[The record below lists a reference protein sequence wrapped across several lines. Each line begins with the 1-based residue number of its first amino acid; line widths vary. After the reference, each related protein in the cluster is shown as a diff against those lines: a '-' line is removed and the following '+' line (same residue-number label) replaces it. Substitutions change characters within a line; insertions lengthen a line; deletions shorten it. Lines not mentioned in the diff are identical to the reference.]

1 MSEGQGNR
9 HHTSLHLLA
18 RAVQCNFSQ
27 RQASRE
33 VWGHICWLALCGLLK
48 HFTQLISLLIYTS
61 INFSPFEFVVHG
73 EGQSHVGSPRQLFSH
88 LLVSYQF
95 SFLGTQR
102 FTKVCPHVTPIC
114 SSEPQRL
121 WKMATLV
128 PGRPH
133 WLERRLT
140 LVFQTRHNIVTK
152 TLKCNGSYVHPNN
165 DWKTKQS
172 CNPRGLNALHW
183 GCGRPFRPAIPAVPI
198 STAGFEVE
206 KKIHGIMEVLRLSQ
220 SQGSARSERPNTW
233 ARTLRSPQPFSW
245 TEKINH
251 QISSFLWWDRV
262 ILQILPIF
270 HH

>member
-1 MSEGQGNR
+1 MHSQRAELLTSKSGSQDLFPCMSHSLVLYPVYLPYLFILQEMSEGQGNR

-140 LVFQTRHNIVTK
+140 LVFQTRHNIVYNENAK
-152 TLKCNGSYVHPNN
+152 VQWILCSSQQWLKN
-165 DWKTKQS
+165 
-172 CNPRGLNALHW
+172 
-183 GCGRPFRPAIPAVPI
+183 
-198 STAGFEVE
+198 
-206 KKIHGIMEVLRLSQ
+206 
-220 SQGSARSERPNTW
+220 
-233 ARTLRSPQPFSW
+233 
-245 TEKINH
+245 
-251 QISSFLWWDRV
+251 
-262 ILQILPIF
+262 
-270 HH
+270 

>member
-1 MSEGQGNR
+1 MHSQRAELLTSKSGSQDLFPCMSHSLVLYPVYLPYLFILQEMSEGQGNR

-73 EGQSHVGSPRQLFSH
+73 EGQSRVGSPRQLFSH
-88 LLVSYQF
+88 LLLSYQF

-172 CNPRGLNALHW
+172 CNPR
-183 GCGRPFRPAIPAVPI
+183 V
-198 STAGFEVE
+198 
-206 KKIHGIMEVLRLSQ
+206 
-220 SQGSARSERPNTW
+220 
-233 ARTLRSPQPFSW
+233 
-245 TEKINH
+245 
-251 QISSFLWWDRV
+251 
-262 ILQILPIF
+262 
-270 HH
+270 